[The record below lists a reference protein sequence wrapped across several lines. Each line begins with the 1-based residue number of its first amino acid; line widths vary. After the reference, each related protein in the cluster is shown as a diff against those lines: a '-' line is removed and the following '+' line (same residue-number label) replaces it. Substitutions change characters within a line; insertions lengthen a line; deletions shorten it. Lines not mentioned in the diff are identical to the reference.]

1 MKRFEEGIIKLL
13 YMTAAS
19 DGTFH
24 PNELE
29 SIKQKLDT
37 YPWLRTVTRNRASQ
51 IEQELMENIYNKKPE
66 SEILAEIKAIIPD
79 ELKPTAYALALEI
92 CAKDDVMHKDEMAFL
107 KKVSKLFAI
116 DNETANSLKKSVDV
130 RYFIKA
136 FKN

>member
-13 YMTAAS
+13 YMVAAS

-79 ELKPTAYALALEI
+79 ELKPTRYALALEI
-92 CAKDDVMHKDEMAFL
+92 CAKDDVMHKDEMVF
-107 KKVSKLFAI
+107 
-116 DNETANSLKKSVDV
+116 
-130 RYFIKA
+130 
-136 FKN
+136 

>member
-1 MKRFEEGIIKLL
+1 MKRFEEGIIKSL

-51 IEQELMENIYNKKPE
+51 IEQELMENIYNKTE

-79 ELKPTAYALALEI
+79 ELKP
-92 CAKDDVMHKDEMAFL
+92 KDTHL
-107 KKVSKLFAI
+107 L
-116 DNETANSLKKSVDV
+116 
-130 RYFIKA
+130 
-136 FKN
+136 